1 MGNASRPYVCQIGE
15 FVCRG
20 GILYLLV
27 SDLVWLEMSTFV
39 PRTLT
44 GRQVFGA
51 GGCDGCN
58 GADHDDDARAGPIQ
72 GHSGRG
78 GRQAQATACGGT
90 TGIDDAAGSPAGRPA
105 A

>member
-27 SDLVWLEMSTFV
+27 SDLVWLEMSTSV
-39 PRTLT
+39 PRKLT
-44 GRQVFGA
+44 GRRVSRA

-58 GADHDDDARAGPIQ
+58 GADHDDDARAGQVQ

-78 GRQAQATACGGT
+78 GRQAQAIACGGT
-90 TGIDDAAGSPAGRPA
+90 TGIDDAAGSSTSLPIA
-105 A
+105 